1 MLEVMKLNKSFILG
15 KTTLE
20 KLYVNVRV
28 DSGAIAER
36 DQLVFPKAKPNANKQ
51 SPGVSS
57 HIDYCL
63 PLFNNGEFWKI
74 NCSLC
79 EIVLLELVGNAMYG
93 TVL

>member
-1 MLEVMKLNKSFILG
+1 MLEVMKLNKSRILG
-15 KTTLE
+15 TTTLK

-28 DSGAIAER
+28 DSSAIAER

-51 SPGVSS
+51 RPGVSS
-57 HIDYCL
+57 QINSCL
-63 PLFNNGEFWKI
+63 PLLNNEEFWKI

-93 TVL
+93 TAV